1 MDTATNAQVLQPE
14 FRSGPWRHGLG
25 HAGRILLGAI
35 FLFSGVAKGLT
46 PGEFTHQ
53 VAGYGILGPR
63 LSAVAAPALI
73 VFEIVLGVAL
83 VCAVRPLLTAT
94 ASIALLLVFI
104 GIEAY
109 GLAAGRAEACGCF
122 GAYAKRTPAE
132 VIGEDLLFAALG
144 GIAIW
149 GLRGLAGM
157 RIGRAGALLVAAL
170 LLSTAFVVASPSL
183 PFYNI
188 PFMTRLAPGATLEEL
203 ELAKRLP
210 DLAVGRLLVALIDV
224 TDAQAAEVTTA
235 LNALAAAPGAPPI
248 LGLTPSTEQEID
260 SFRWTIVP
268 AFEVKRLDPEV
279 IPRLYR
285 RLPRFF
291 VIDSGRVSAVYDGAP
306 PEAKDLL

>member
-109 GLAAGRAEACGCF
+109 GLAAGRA
-122 GAYAKRTPAE
+122 
-132 VIGEDLLFAALG
+132 
-144 GIAIW
+144 
-149 GLRGLAGM
+149 
-157 RIGRAGALLVAAL
+157 GRACASAGPGRCSSRLCSSRRRSSSRPLRC
-170 LLSTAFVVASPSL
+170 LSTTSL
-183 PFYNI
+183 
-188 PFMTRLAPGATLEEL
+188 
-203 ELAKRLP
+203 
-210 DLAVGRLLVALIDV
+210 
-224 TDAQAAEVTTA
+224 
-235 LNALAAAPGAPPI
+235 
-248 LGLTPSTEQEID
+248 S
-260 SFRWTIVP
+260 
-268 AFEVKRLDPEV
+268 
-279 IPRLYR
+279 
-285 RLPRFF
+285 
-291 VIDSGRVSAVYDGAP
+291 
-306 PEAKDLL
+306 

>member
-1 MDTATNAQVLQPE
+1 
-14 FRSGPWRHGLG
+14 
-25 HAGRILLGAI
+25 
-35 FLFSGVAKGLT
+35 
-46 PGEFTHQ
+46 
-53 VAGYGILGPR
+53 
-63 LSAVAAPALI
+63 
-73 VFEIVLGVAL
+73 
-83 VCAVRPLLTAT
+83 
-94 ASIALLLVFI
+94 
-104 GIEAY
+104 
-109 GLAAGRAEACGCF
+109 
-122 GAYAKRTPAE
+122 
-132 VIGEDLLFAALG
+132 
-144 GIAIW
+144 
-149 GLRGLAGM
+149 
-157 RIGRAGALLVAAL
+157 
-170 LLSTAFVVASPSL
+170 
-183 PFYNI
+183 
-188 PFMTRLAPGATLEEL
+188 MTRLAPGATLEEL